1 MSHAVIREESSPV
14 RGVAKRKSTGIGDE
28 TRR

>member
-14 RGVAKRKSTGIGDE
+14 SGIAKRESTGIGDE